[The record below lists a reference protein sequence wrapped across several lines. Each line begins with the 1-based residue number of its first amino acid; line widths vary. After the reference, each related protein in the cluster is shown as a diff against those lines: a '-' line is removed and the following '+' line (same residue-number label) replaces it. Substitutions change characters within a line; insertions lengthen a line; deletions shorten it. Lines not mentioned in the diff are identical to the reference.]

1 LPVGRK
7 SLRVFQQGKTLVT
20 GRKMRLAVSPEK
32 HCPTYSHH
40 QKDQDWRRPV
50 TWVKTMEY
58 AFQWSFLET
67 LKDTKEF
74 DETFFSGQSPVL
86 SAFYT

>member
-1 LPVGRK
+1 
-7 SLRVFQQGKTLVT
+7 
-20 GRKMRLAVSPEK
+20 
-32 HCPTYSHH
+32 
-40 QKDQDWRRPV
+40 
-50 TWVKTMEY
+50 MEY

-74 DETFFSGQSPVL
+74 DETYFSGQSPVL